1 MMFDLVIIGGG
12 PAGISSA
19 IYGASRGL
27 KTLVLEK
34 KMIGGLI
41 GSVSTVT
48 HYSGIIEEETGE
60 SFAKRLKAQA
70 ESAGVSIVMEQV
82 VDVELEGRVKK
93 IHTEQNTYEAKA
105 VIIANGTI
113 KRMLGIPGET
123 EFEGRGIGL
132 NATRDAEKYRGK
144 EIFVVGGA
152 DGAVKEA
159 LYLSQF
165 ASKLTIIHFEDQLGA
180 IQEFQEKI
188 KQSNNISVMLHTRLV
203 AVEGND
209 CVDTLK
215 IQDEH
220 TKDVKVIKAKGC
232 GVFIYAGSTPDT
244 ELYDFLD
251 KKEGYLVTNEKMET
265 KIQGVY
271 AVGDICVKQVR
282 QVATAVADGAIA
294 GVNAANYSKNWK

>member
-70 ESAGVSIVMEQV
+70 ESAGVAIVMEQV

-152 DGAVKEA
+152 DG
-159 LYLSQF
+159 
-165 ASKLTIIHFEDQLGA
+165 G
-180 IQEFQEKI
+180 
-188 KQSNNISVMLHTRLV
+188 
-203 AVEGND
+203 
-209 CVDTLK
+209 
-215 IQDEH
+215 
-220 TKDVKVIKAKGC
+220 
-232 GVFIYAGSTPDT
+232 
-244 ELYDFLD
+244 
-251 KKEGYLVTNEKMET
+251 ME
-265 KIQGVY
+265 
-271 AVGDICVKQVR
+271 R
-282 QVATAVADGAIA
+282 
-294 GVNAANYSKNWK
+294 